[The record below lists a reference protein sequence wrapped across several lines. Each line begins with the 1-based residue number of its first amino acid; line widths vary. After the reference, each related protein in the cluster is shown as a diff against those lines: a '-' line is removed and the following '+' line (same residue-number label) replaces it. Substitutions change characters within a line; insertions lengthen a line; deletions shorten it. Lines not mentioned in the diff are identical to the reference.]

1 MAAVLRTIAYT
12 GVLFVAAGYAWFTLT
27 GPHGVQALREKR
39 ESITT
44 LQQENSL
51 LRQEI
56 DRRRDRI
63 LKLKDNRDEQDLE
76 IRRRLKLIRPGE
88 TYLLLPP
95 GQQTEPDPS
104 KNPADNARE

>member
-1 MAAVLRTIAYT
+1 MAAAWRTIAYT

-27 GPHGVQALREKR
+27 GPEGVQALREKR
-39 ESITT
+39 QAITT

-56 DRRRDRI
+56 DRRRFRI
-63 LKLKDNRDEQDLE
+63 RKLKDNRDEQDLE

-95 GQQTEPDPS
+95 ESQPEPDAAKSPDAS
-104 KNPADNARE
+104 ARP